1 MKETTKMSRAVGQLE
16 KMYNTINLDLWGGQL
31 PTPIITVQ
39 SKPGTYGHCS
49 VGKVWKRKDAD
60 TYEMNIAAEALDV
73 EIEEVLDT
81 LIHEMVHL
89 YCRENGIQEVEPWGQ
104 VPQREVQGD
113 CRGAFADVLQGR
125 HLRLEHTGQG
135 QRQVDGVC
143 TGKGL
148 ERDTDSTEQLHRLPR
163 DRRERSGKQHTDSAK
178 RGTQTEQHPKA
189 DLPEVREQR
198 PSDKGS
204 AHHVY
209 GLHGA
214 DAGGVSMTEI
224 LLAASVS
231 WCLCG
236 IIFAMDK
243 TD

>member
-1 MKETTKMSRAVGQLE
+1 M
-16 KMYNTINLDLWGGQL
+16 
-31 PTPIITVQ
+31 
-39 SKPGTYGHCS
+39 
-49 VGKVWKRKDAD
+49 
-60 TYEMNIAAEALDV
+60 
-73 EIEEVLDT
+73 
-81 LIHEMVHL
+81 
-89 YCRENGIQEVEPWGQ
+89 
-104 VPQREVQGD
+104 
-113 CRGAFADVLQGR
+113 LQGR

-148 ERDTDSTEQLHRLPR
+148 ERETDSTEQLHGLSR
-163 DRRERSGKQHTDSAK
+163 DRGKRSSKQHTDSAK
-178 RGTQTEQHPKA
+178 WGMQTEQHPKA

-198 PSDKGS
+198 PSDKGGPY
-204 AHHVY
+204 HVH

-236 IIFAMDK
+236 IIFAIDK

>member
-1 MKETTKMSRAVGQLE
+1 M
-16 KMYNTINLDLWGGQL
+16 
-31 PTPIITVQ
+31 
-39 SKPGTYGHCS
+39 
-49 VGKVWKRKDAD
+49 
-60 TYEMNIAAEALDV
+60 
-73 EIEEVLDT
+73 
-81 LIHEMVHL
+81 
-89 YCRENGIQEVEPWGQ
+89 
-104 VPQREVQGD
+104 PQDGD
-113 CRGAFADVLQGR
+113 
-125 HLRLEHTGQG
+125 LRLEHTGQR
-135 QRQVDGVC
+135 QRQADSVC
-143 TGKGL
+143 AGKGL
-148 ERDTDSTEQLHRLPR
+148 ERNTDSTEQLHGLPR

-198 PSDKGS
+198 PSDKGG

-236 IIFAMDK
+236 IIFAIDK

>member
-1 MKETTKMSRAVGQLE
+1 M
-16 KMYNTINLDLWGGQL
+16 
-31 PTPIITVQ
+31 
-39 SKPGTYGHCS
+39 
-49 VGKVWKRKDAD
+49 
-60 TYEMNIAAEALDV
+60 
-73 EIEEVLDT
+73 
-81 LIHEMVHL
+81 
-89 YCRENGIQEVEPWGQ
+89 
-104 VPQREVQGD
+104 
-113 CRGAFADVLQGR
+113 LQGR

-135 QRQVDGVC
+135 QRQVDSVC
-143 TGKGL
+143 AGKGL
-148 ERDTDSTEQLHRLPR
+148 ERDTDSTEQLHGLPR

-198 PSDKGS
+198 PSDKECPY
-204 AHHVY
+204 HVH

-214 DAGGVSMTEI
+214 DVGGASMTEI

-236 IIFAMDK
+236 IIFAIDK

>member
-1 MKETTKMSRAVGQLE
+1 M
-16 KMYNTINLDLWGGQL
+16 
-31 PTPIITVQ
+31 
-39 SKPGTYGHCS
+39 
-49 VGKVWKRKDAD
+49 
-60 TYEMNIAAEALDV
+60 
-73 EIEEVLDT
+73 
-81 LIHEMVHL
+81 
-89 YCRENGIQEVEPWGQ
+89 
-104 VPQREVQGD
+104 
-113 CRGAFADVLQGR
+113 LQGR

-135 QRQVDGVC
+135 QRQVDSVC
-143 TGKGL
+143 AGKGL
-148 ERDTDSTEQLHRLPR
+148 ERDTDSTEQLHGLPR
-163 DRRERSGKQHTDSAK
+163 DRRERSGKQYTDSTK
-178 RGTQTEQHPKA
+178 WGTQTEQHPKA